1 MGADM
6 ETTAA
11 QPEPRPMPSTSLLRK
26 WAADPTNEQVWGLDA
41 VADEL
46 DRLRRLEEA
55 MRYA

>member
-1 MGADM
+1 MDPKPDHPA
-6 ETTAA
+6 
-11 QPEPRPMPSTSLLRK
+11 PMPSTSLLRK

-55 MRYA
+55 FRVA